1 MSLGQQLIG
10 TANAPAGSSEQGG
23 HDVTARVSG
32 AGVAIGV
39 VTNIKDPDNLGR
51 VRVKFPWFSEDD
63 ESEWARVAT
72 LMAGKERGSVFLPE
86 VDDEVLVAFEHGDM
100 RRPFVIGALW
110 NGVDVLPPEFA
121 NDGKNNIRLIK
132 SRSGHIIKLDDTDG
146 SEKIEVID
154 KTGKNSVVIDSK
166 ENTITITTDQDLVLK
181 APQGKIS
188 LIAKE
193 LELKSSA
200 ALQME
205 AGSEMNIKAS
215 ATMNLQGATVNIN

>member
-1 MSLGQQLIG
+1 MSLCQQLIG
-10 TANAPAGSSEQGG
+10 AANAPAGSGEHGG
-23 HDVTARVSG
+23 RDVTAPVSG

-39 VTNIKDPDNLGR
+39 VTNLKDPDNLGR

-121 NDGKNNIRLIK
+121 NDGKNNVRLIK